1 MGIDRKR
8 MLEVAD
14 GVERVASRVDAV
26 LARRDAEKSNGYV
39 THTKDGPRVAYEHH
53 RGANELVKA
62 GYKHAY
68 STPGSE
74 TGSSKTHVYR
84 KGNSEIRVTARRPEW
99 GSKFEGWSHHESK
112 DGGWERRHQGSD
124 LSSLKQHLS
133 ARRDDAGNVMADADN
148 IASHKLALQHG
159 YKNEEVNDLGNG
171 DYAMLYTHPKGH
183 SLATITSKRGG
194 MKSFVHTPQS
204 GDEVEGTTHA
214 HLKKILA
221 QHDDAR

>member
-26 LARRDAEKSNGYV
+26 LARRDAKKSHAGHAEALAAGFKHEDTYGQDR
-39 THTKDGPRVAYEHH
+39 HTTS
-53 RGANELVKA
+53 
-62 GYKHAY
+62 HAY
-68 STPGSE
+68 THPEGHTLGIHSVRNGGMSGFMLTPKGGE
-74 TGSSKTHVYR
+74 TVL
-84 KGNSEIRVTARRPEW
+84 GNNSREFKRAV
-99 GSKFEGWSHHESK
+99 SKF
-112 DGGWERRHQGSD
+112 
-124 LSSLKQHLS
+124 S
-133 ARRDDAGNVMADADN
+133 ARHDDAGDAMADADN

-183 SLATITSKRGG
+183 SLATITSTRGG

-204 GDEVEGTTHA
+204 GDEMEGTSHA